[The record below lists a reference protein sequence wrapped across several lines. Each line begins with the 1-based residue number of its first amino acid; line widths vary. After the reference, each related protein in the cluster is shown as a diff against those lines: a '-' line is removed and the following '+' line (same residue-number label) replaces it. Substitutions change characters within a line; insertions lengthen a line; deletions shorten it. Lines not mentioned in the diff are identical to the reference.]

1 MTISRVQVYSS
12 SRSCVLFK
20 LTADHVLVFDWI
32 AGSCQMKLFKTELG
46 GTFGS
51 LLTVILFYRKIFAAF
66 VLCIGLV
73 IIKLKIEGQT
83 IFNN

>member
-1 MTISRVQVYSS
+1 M
-12 SRSCVLFK
+12 
-20 LTADHVLVFDWI
+20 LVFDWI

-66 VLCIGLV
+66 VLCIDLV